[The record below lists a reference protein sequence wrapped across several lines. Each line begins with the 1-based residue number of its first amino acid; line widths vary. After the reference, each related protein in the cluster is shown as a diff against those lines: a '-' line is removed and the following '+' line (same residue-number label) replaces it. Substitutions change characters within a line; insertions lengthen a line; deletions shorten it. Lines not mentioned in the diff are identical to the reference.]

1 MDYLI
6 VLLIDI
12 LATWRI
18 THFLNREDGPYNLG
32 NRIRQATGQRYD
44 EASQCT
50 ADNEIGKALC
60 CFHCT
65 SVWVALGVVLLQ
77 DGKLD
82 IWKVFAVS
90 AAAIVLDEWRQ
101 S

>member
-1 MDYLI
+1 MNLI
-6 VLLIDI
+6 ELSINI

-32 NRIRQATGQRYD
+32 NRMRQATGQYYT
-44 EASQCT
+44 EASECT
-50 ADNEIGKALC
+50 ATNEIGKALC

-77 DGKLD
+77 TGKFDLM
-82 IWKVFAVS
+82 KVFAVS
-90 AAAIVLDEWRQ
+90 AAAILLDEWRTH
-101 S
+101 